1 MSTFLFQALISALE
15 KGKVAWMDMEDGEND
30 LDQPAIFD
38 SAIRHHQNSLN
49 EMTEALKDPEKYHPC
64 DWV

>member
-1 MSTFLFQALISALE
+1 
-15 KGKVAWMDMEDGEND
+15 MDMEDGEND